1 MDSLTLN
8 DYQRRATRTS
18 TYPNVG
24 ENFVYPAM
32 GVAGEGGECC
42 DKAKKYWRNNDSLD
56 PINLTSEQQV
66 AIIKEMGDTLWYLAA
81 LASEL
86 DITLE
91 DVAKLNLEK
100 LNDRKERGVLK
111 SEGDNR

>member
-8 DYQRRATRTS
+8 DYQLKATRTA
-18 TYPNVG
+18 TYPDVG

-42 DKAKKYWRNNDSLD
+42 DKAKKYWRNNNSLD
-56 PINLTSEQQV
+56 PSDLTPEQHA

-86 DITLE
+86 EVSLE
-91 DVAKLNLEK
+91 YVAELNLLK